1 MSFVLCFE
9 MSIQA
14 VYMSV
19 VGLANAANVVLNP
32 KVPFGMFSQVLQGRT
47 FCIAVVAQ
55 EISSFVS
62 DMGVKTFNCC
72 KTFLASIVR
81 TLKRLIIVLREDVFS
96 QVLFSGCR
104 VVALIASEVNLSC
117 PMNPMDVVP
126 QIPLQLSCKVA
137 MRALEIFAARVSGY
151 NMIF

>member
-1 MSFVLCFE
+1 MLCFE
-9 MSIQA
+9 MFIEA

-19 VGLANAANVVLNP
+19 VGLANAANIVLNP
-32 KVPFGMFSQVLQGRT
+32 RMPFGMSSQVLQGRT
-47 FCIAVVAQ
+47 FSIALVAQ
-55 EISSFVS
+55 EISSYVS
-62 DMGVKTFNCC
+62 DMGIKTFNCRI
-72 KTFLASIVR
+72 TFLASIFR
-81 TLKRLIIVLREDVFS
+81 TLKRLFTVLREDVFS

-117 PMNPMDVVP
+117 PMNPMEVVP
-126 QIPLQLSCKVA
+126 QIPLQLSRKVA